1 MVSGVRVFRTPG
13 GADVR
18 VLVGHWKGGVVVSA
32 QDLVAALGVSWDGA
46 IPAIKQIQRGI
57 WQAKFEPAAR
67 RGESSFNEE
76 AAYAYLHFERRVAVS
91 QRSALRRWLAAEVFP
106 AAIPSLSVSP
116 SLYLPVEASVSPV
129 PNFSVNTFSFEGA
142 PVRTVEIGGAPW
154 FVAKDVAERLGYA
167 ETSNAA
173 RLFAHVPDDWRGVN
187 PIHTPGG
194 TQPMLCLSEHGLY
207 FFLAR
212 SDKPAALP
220 FQRWIAG
227 EVLPAIR
234 KTGAYKMEPLDP
246 IYRVGDL
253 EMRVPR
259 SMSEALRSMA
269 ILADKVEE
277 QATKIQEDAPK
288 VEFAMAVRNCD
299 DTLSVGKF
307 AKILGVGEVK
317 FYRWLREAQIL
328 FKQGK
333 ANIPFQR
340 YLELGYFRVVENVIY
355 MGSAIGN
362 VPVPQTLVTGKG
374 QIWLQRKWAAARGVA

>member
-76 AAYAYLHFERRVAVS
+76 AAYAYLHFERRVPVS
-91 QRSALRRWLAAEVFP
+91 QRSALRRWLAGEVFP
-106 AAIPSLSVSP
+106 AAIPSPSVSP
-116 SLYLPVEASVSPV
+116 SLDLPVEASVSPV

-142 PVRTVEIGGAPW
+142 PVRTVEINGAPW

-167 ETSNAA
+167 WNGSA
-173 RLFAHVPDDWRGVN
+173 RIEHVPADWRGVTSVV
-187 PIHTPGG
+187 TPSGA
-194 TQPMLCLSEHGLY
+194 QDMAILSEQGLY

-234 KTGAYKMEPLDP
+234 KTGAYKMAHLDP